1 MSADGYLNTTSLD
14 IAPIGGRL
22 GAEVRGFALGPELSD
37 AQVEAVRE
45 ALYRHKVL
53 FFREQ
58 HQLDDAAQEGFAKR
72 LGEPVAH
79 PTVPVR
85 DGSSYL
91 LELDSEVG
99 GRASSWH
106 TDVTFVD
113 AYPAASILRAVVSPE
128 NGGDTAWAN
137 TTAAYEHLPA
147 PLKVLADN
155 LWAVHS
161 NDYDYANVRSDKFKE
176 HAANYRKVFTSTLYE
191 TEHPVV
197 RVHPATGERT
207 LVLGHFVRNFVGLST
222 ADSQRIFH
230 ILQDHILRQENV
242 LRWRWKAGDVAIW
255 DNRATQHYAVDDYGD
270 QRRVMRRVTIAGDV
284 PVSIDGR
291 TSRIL
296 KQEQKLQT
304 AA

>member
-1 MSADGYLNTTSLD
+1 
-14 IAPIGGRL
+14 
-22 GAEVRGFALGPELSD
+22 
-37 AQVEAVRE
+37 
-45 ALYRHKVL
+45 
-53 FFREQ
+53 
-58 HQLDDAAQEGFAKR
+58 
-72 LGEPVAH
+72 
-79 PTVPVR
+79 
-85 DGSSYL
+85 
-91 LELDSEVG
+91 
-99 GRASSWH
+99 
-106 TDVTFVD
+106 
-113 AYPAASILRAVVSPE
+113 
-128 NGGDTAWAN
+128 
-137 TTAAYEHLPA
+137 
-147 PLKVLADN
+147 
-155 LWAVHS
+155 VHS